1 VVQFC
6 SIKTLRIRLWTFKS
20 GTGSA
25 NVIVMKTTIERLI
38 AKINDLAL
46 RVKKSKTETLWA
58 TIFGSGI
65 VASFLV
71 AVFIALIDRETA
83 PDFRKFDAG
92 VERKQ
97 AFISYFLPLIKQ
109 RNKELMVL
117 REELQELNDE
127 QSQLSFFE
135 RRQVAQLAS
144 TYAVENF
151 SFEGPTDWNTLLRK
165 IDVVP
170 SSLALA
176 QGANESAWGTSR
188 FAREGNNF
196 YGQWCFVEGCGVVPF
211 AREKGANHE
220 VESFDSAKES
230 VEGYIHNLNYHPAYA
245 ELRSIRAG
253 LREREE
259 SVTGLKVAA
268 GLKSYS
274 ERGDAYIEELSS
286 MIRFNG
292 LEEHDVIINST
303 D

>member
-1 VVQFC
+1 MG
-6 SIKTLRIRLWTFKS
+6 KTIQ
-20 GTGSA
+20 
-25 NVIVMKTTIERLI
+25 RLI
-38 AKINDLAL
+38 ATINDLVL
-46 RVKKSKTETLWA
+46 QPKNSRTETAWE
-58 TIFGSGI
+58 IFVGVGI
-65 VASFLV
+65 VVSFLV
-71 AVFIALIDRETA
+71 AVIIVLIGRETA

-97 AFISYFLPLIKQ
+97 AFFSYFLPLIDQ

-117 REELQELNDE
+117 RKELQKLSGER
-127 QSQLSFFE
+127 SQLSFFE
-135 RRQVAQLAS
+135 RRKVAQLAS

-151 SFEGPTDWNTLLRK
+151 SFDDPADWNSLLQK

-170 SSLALA
+170 PSLALA
-176 QGANESAWGTSR
+176 QAANESAWGTSR

-196 YGQWCFVEGCGVVPF
+196 YGQWCFVEGCGVVPA

-220 VESFDSAKES
+220 VAGFDSAKES
-230 VEGYIHNLNYHPAYA
+230 VEGYIHNLNYHPAYSG
-245 ELRSIRAG
+245 LRSIRAG

-259 SVTGLKVAA
+259 LVTGLKVAA

-274 ERGDAYIEELSS
+274 ERGEAYIEELSS

-292 LEEHDVIINST
+292 LDEHDAIINKA